1 MFDFVFCLIFI
12 AIMWTRLADALIAI
26 AVVEVGAIFHCESV
40 QSELVAT
47 CAVVTGQKQSQLL
60 NHQTKPK
67 QQNNNNANCD
77 NFVQSELVA
86 NSGRRSK
93 VLLGFQV
100 HLDWRLLQF
109 GDLRVGK
116 GG

>member
-12 AIMWTRLADALIAI
+12 AIVWTRLADAPIAI
-26 AVVEVGAIFHCESV
+26 AEVEVGAIFHCESV

-67 QQNNNNANCD
+67 QQ
-77 NFVQSELVA
+77 
-86 NSGRRSK
+86 
-93 VLLGFQV
+93 
-100 HLDWRLLQF
+100 
-109 GDLRVGK
+109 
-116 GG
+116 